1 MNHRWIFFL
10 LSVFPVVDLSGSPPQ
25 SSPPVRPDIVV
36 IMADDMGWSDI
47 GCFGG
52 EIETPNLDQL
62 ASNGVR
68 LRQFYN
74 TARCC
79 PTRASLLTG
88 LYAHQA
94 GVGHMVYDGG
104 SSGYRG
110 ELSPTTA
117 TIAEHLGAAGYR
129 TYMSG
134 KWHVTHNLGKAK
146 QRIEPKKRTN
156 WPIDRGFHHFFGTIH
171 GGGSYYDPVSLTRGE
186 RYLPAPKGR
195 FHYTDAISAEAM
207 NFIEQHVDQTPDDPM
222 FLYVAYTAPHW
233 PLHARPSGIEKVKG
247 RYRDGGDAMR
257 EARLKRQ
264 RDIGMID
271 AAWDLSPRDSR
282 IKSWQETPDHPW
294 QERRMEVYAAQ
305 VEQLDRG
312 IGQIVAELKFQ
323 GRLENTLLL
332 FLADNGGCAEEITAG
347 WKSLTIPEKT
357 RDGREVKNG
366 NNPKMLPGPEVTYQS
381 YGLPWANASNTPF
394 LLYKHHVHEGGIS
407 SPLIAHWP
415 AGLDGKGVIHDG
427 PGHVIDLVSTCLD
440 AAGAAPITELDG
452 IAMQPIEGVS
462 LLPILSGESATERPI
477 FWEHEGNREVRLGRW
492 KLVGRHNRP
501 WQLFDMVV
509 DRTELD
515 DLSEQKPQLVNA
527 LQSSYQQWAQR
538 AQVKPWPLNR

>member
-1 MNHRWIFFL
+1 
-10 LSVFPVVDLSGSPPQ
+10 
-25 SSPPVRPDIVV
+25 
-36 IMADDMGWSDI
+36 
-47 GCFGG
+47 
-52 EIETPNLDQL
+52 
-62 ASNGVR
+62 
-68 LRQFYN
+68 
-74 TARCC
+74 
-79 PTRASLLTG
+79 
-88 LYAHQA
+88 
-94 GVGHMVYDGG
+94 
-104 SSGYRG
+104 
-110 ELSPTTA
+110 
-117 TIAEHLGAAGYR
+117 
-129 TYMSG
+129 
-134 KWHVTHNLGKAK
+134 
-146 QRIEPKKRTN
+146 
-156 WPIDRGFHHFFGTIH
+156 
-171 GGGSYYDPVSLTRGE
+171 
-186 RYLPAPKGR
+186 
-195 FHYTDAISAEAM
+195 
-207 NFIEQHVDQTPDDPM
+207 
-222 FLYVAYTAPHW
+222 
-233 PLHARPSGIEKVKG
+233 
-247 RYRDGGDAMR
+247 
-257 EARLKRQ
+257 
-264 RDIGMID
+264 
-271 AAWDLSPRDSR
+271 
-282 IKSWQETPDHPW
+282 
-294 QERRMEVYAAQ
+294 MEVYAAQ

-312 IGQIVAELKFQ
+312 NGQIVAELKFQ

-440 AAGAAPITELDG
+440 AAGAAPITELEG

-477 FWEHEGNREVRLGRW
+477 FWEHEGNRAVRLGRW

>member
-1 MNHRWIFFL
+1 MIGL
-10 LSVFPVVDLSGSPPQ
+10 LLLVSLTTPPLADPQ
-25 SSPPVRPDIVV
+25 PTRAGRPDIIV

-52 EIETPNLDQL
+52 EIKTPNLDQL

-94 GVGHMVYDGG
+94 GVGHMVYEGG
-104 SSGYRG
+104 SAGYRG

-117 TIAEHLGAAGYR
+117 TIAEHLSAAGYR

-156 WPIDRGFHHFFGTIH
+156 WPIDRGFQYFFGTIH

-186 RYLPAPKGR
+186 RYLPAPKGNY
-195 FHYTDAISAEAM
+195 HYTDAISAEAM
-207 NFIEQHVDQTPDDPM
+207 NFIEQHADQSPDDPM
-222 FLYVAYTAPHW
+222 FMYVSYTAPHW
-233 PLHARPSGIEKVKG
+233 PLHARPADIEKVQG
-247 RYRDGGDAMR
+247 RYRDGWDAMR

-264 RDIGMID
+264 RDMGLID

-282 IKSWQETPDHPW
+282 IKTWKETPDHPW

-312 IGQIVAELKFQ
+312 IGRIVAELKAQ

-415 AGLDGKGVIHDG
+415 AGLQGKGVIHDG

-440 AAGAAPITELDG
+440 AAQATPITALDG

-462 LLPILSGESATERPI
+462 LLPILSGQSATERPI
-477 FWEHEGNREVRLGRW
+477 FWEHEGNRAVRLGRW
-492 KLVGRHNRP
+492 KLVARHNRP
-501 WQLFDMVV
+501 WQLFDMVA
-509 DRTELD
+509 DRTESH
-515 DLSEQKPQLVNA
+515 DLAGQNPQLVNA
-527 LQSSYQQWAQR
+527 LESSYQQWAQR

>member
-1 MNHRWIFFL
+1 MNHLLTFCL
-10 LSVFPVVDLSGSPPQ
+10 LSTLPVLDLSAAQPS
-25 SSPPVRPDIVV
+25 RPDIII

-52 EIETPNLDQL
+52 EIETPTLDQL

-94 GVGHMVYDGG
+94 GVGHMVSDRG
-104 SSGYRG
+104 SAGYRG
-110 ELSPTTA
+110 ELSATTA
-117 TIAEHLGAAGYR
+117 TIAEHLSASGYR

-134 KWHVTHNLGKAK
+134 KWHVTDNLGQAK

-186 RYLPAPKGR
+186 HYLPAPQGDY
-195 FHYTDAISAEAM
+195 HYTDAISEEAAK
-207 NFIEQHVDQTPDDPM
+207 FIEQHADQSPDDPLFM
-222 FLYVAYTAPHW
+222 YVSYTAPHW
-233 PLHARPSGIEKVKG
+233 PLHARPADIERVKG
-247 RYRDGGDAMR
+247 RYQDGWDAMR

-264 RDIGMID
+264 RDLGLID
-271 AAWDLSPRDSR
+271 EAWDLSPRDSR
-282 IKSWQETPDHPW
+282 IQSWEQTADHPW

-312 IGQIVAELKFQ
+312 IGRIVAELTAQ

-357 RDGREVKNG
+357 RDGRDVKNG

-394 LLYKHHVHEGGIS
+394 LLYKHDVHEGGIS

-415 AGLDGKGVIHDG
+415 AGLEGKGVILDG

-440 AAGAAPITELDG
+440 AAKATAITELKG
-452 IAMQPIEGVS
+452 IVMQPLEGVS
-462 LLPILSGESATERPI
+462 LLPVLAGQPATERPI
-477 FWEHEGNREVRLGRW
+477 FWEHEGHRAVRLGRW
-492 KLVGRHNRP
+492 KLVARHNRP
-501 WQLFDMVV
+501 WQLFDMVA
-509 DRTELD
+509 DRTEFH
-515 DLSEQKPQLVNA
+515 DLAGQKPQLVEA
-527 LQSSYQQWAQR
+527 LKSSYQQWAQR
-538 AQVKPWPLNR
+538 AQVRRWPLNR

>member
-1 MNHRWIFFL
+1 MNHLMAVCL
-10 LSVFPVVDLSGSPPQ
+10 LSILPVLELSASQPA
-25 SSPPVRPDIVV
+25 RPDIIV

-117 TIAEHLGAAGYR
+117 TIAEHLTAAGYR

-156 WPIDRGFHHFFGTIH
+156 WPIDRGFQHFFGTIH

-186 RYLPAPKGR
+186 QYLPAPEGDY
-195 FHYTDAISAEAM
+195 HYTDAISEEAA
-207 NFIEQHVDQTPDDPM
+207 NFIEQNGTHSKAAPM
-222 FLYVAYTAPHW
+222 FMYVSYTAPHW
-233 PLHARPSGIEKVKG
+233 PLHARPADIERVKG
-247 RYRDGGDAMR
+247 RYRDGWDAMR
-257 EARLKRQ
+257 EARLQRQ
-264 RDIGMID
+264 RDMGLID

-282 IKSWQETPDHPW
+282 VKSWQETPNHPW

-312 IGQIVAELKFQ
+312 IGRIVHALKAQ

-332 FLADNGGCAEEITAG
+332 FLADNGGCAEEITSG

-357 RDGREVKNG
+357 RDGRDVKNG

-415 AGLDGKGVIHDG
+415 AGLQGKGVIHDG

-440 AAGAAPITELDG
+440 AAQATAVTTLDG

-462 LLPILSGESATERPI
+462 LLPVLSGEPATERPI
-477 FWEHEGNREVRLGRW
+477 FWEHEGNRAVRLGRW
-492 KLVGRHNRP
+492 KLVARHNRP
-501 WQLFDMVV
+501 WQLFDMEA
-509 DRTELD
+509 DRTELH
-515 DLSEQKPQLVNA
+515 DLAGQKPQLVNA

>member
-1 MNHRWIFFL
+1 MLVRLVAMVCLL
-10 LSVFPVVDLSGSPPQ
+10 LSSSLVQADSP
-25 SSPPVRPDIVV
+25 RPDIVI

-47 GCFGG
+47 GCYGG
-52 EIETPNLDQL
+52 EIETPHLDEL
-62 ASNGVR
+62 AAEGVR
-68 LRQFYN
+68 LSQFYN

-104 SSGYRG
+104 SAGYRG
-110 ELSPTTA
+110 ELSPTAA
-117 TIAEHLGAAGYR
+117 TIAEHLAAAGYR

-146 QRIEPKKRTN
+146 QRTEPKQRTN
-156 WPIDRGFHHFFGTIH
+156 WPIDRGFQHFFGTIH
-171 GGGSYYDPVSLTRGE
+171 GGGSYYDPVSLTRDE
-186 RYLPAPKGR
+186 RYLPAPEGDY
-195 FHYTDAISAEAM
+195 HYTDAVSEEAAR
-207 NFIEQHVDQTPDDPM
+207 FIEQHADQSPDDPLFM
-222 FLYVAYTAPHW
+222 YVAYTAPHW
-233 PLHARPSGIEKVKG
+233 PLHARPADIERVKG
-247 RYRDGGDAMR
+247 RYRDGWDAMR
-257 EARLKRQ
+257 AARLKRQ
-264 RDIGMID
+264 RDMGLVD
-271 AAWDLSPRDSR
+271 SAWDLSPRDSR
-282 IKSWQETPDHPW
+282 IKTWQQTPNHPW

-312 IGQIVAELKFQ
+312 IGQIVEALKAQ

-332 FLADNGGCAEEITAG
+332 FLADNGGCAEEITSG

-366 NNPKMLPGPEVTYQS
+366 NNPKLLPGPEVTYQS

-415 AGLDGKGVIHDG
+415 AGLSGKGVIHDG

-440 AAGAAPITELDG
+440 AANAEPISERDG
-452 IAMQPIEGVS
+452 KAVHPIEGVS
-462 LLPILSGESATERPI
+462 LLPVLSGQPATERPI
-477 FWEHEGNREVRLGRW
+477 FWEHEGNRAVRLGRW
-492 KLVGRHNRP
+492 KLVARHNQP
-501 WQLFDMVV
+501 WQLFDMVA
-509 DRTELD
+509 DRTELNN
-515 DLSEQKPQLVNA
+515 LAGHKPQLARA
-527 LQSSYQQWAQR
+527 LEATYQQWAQR
-538 AQVKPWPLNR
+538 ALVRPWPLNR